1 MFSGLKAIP
10 ITQDKPLG
18 AGMGAAEF
26 VHLHLHT
33 QYSLLDGAI
42 KIPDLISKAKEFKM
56 PAVAMTDHG
65 VLFGA
70 MEFYTSVQSSGLK
83 PIVGCEVYVAPGS
96 RHDRGGKNGDSRAN
110 HLILLCENYKGYKNL
125 CKLVTLGF
133 QEGFYYKP
141 RVDRELIE
149 KHNEGLICL
158 SACLKGEVADRI
170 VRGDDDGAFRAAA
183 WHKEVFGSDRYYL
196 ELQENGIDE
205 QRKVN
210 QKLIEFADKLQVGI
224 VATNDCHY
232 LDQRDHRAHEIL
244 LCIQTGKK
252 LEDVNRMSFSSE
264 QFYVKSPEIMA
275 YDFRNYPQAIRNTLE
290 ISERC
295 GLLLEFG
302 QVHMPRFDLGTG
314 ETLRERFESDTK
326 AGFEQRVG
334 KLVGL
339 GAMTEKRLDDYR
351 NRLSTEIKLIQD
363 MGFSG
368 YFLIVADFIKY
379 AKSHDI
385 PVGPGRGSAAGSLAA
400 YCLGITDIDPIKYNL
415 LFERFLNPER
425 KSMPDI
431 DVDFCTQGRD
441 RVIEYVSGKYGKDCV
456 AQIITFG
463 RMQAK
468 AVVRDVA
475 RVLGFPY
482 ADADQIAKLIPDAL
496 KMTLEKATKDEPR
509 LKEMMD
515 NSSEVKDLILTAKSL
530 EGITRHAS
538 THAAG
543 VVISDKP
550 LVERLPLYKGQN
562 DETLTQFDM
571 TWVEKIGLVKFD
583 FLGLKTLTVLDRAI
597 KLIRETQQHD
607 FDINTIPYDDTTT
620 FEMLSRGDTLAIFQL
635 ESSGMREVLTKFR
648 PSVFEDLIAILALY
662 RPGPLESGMVDDFI
676 NRKHGR
682 TPIEYPLEQLES
694 ILKET
699 YGVIVYQEQ
708 VMSIAKELAD
718 YSLGEADLL
727 RRAMGKKK
735 AAEMAEQKSRF
746 EKGAAKNRIDPE
758 KAAYI
763 FDLMEKF
770 AGYGFNKSHSAAY
783 AMITYQTAYL
793 KAHFPSEFMAAQLT
807 CETGNPDKITTYIS
821 ECRNMGIQILPPH
834 VNDSFENFHVYNS
847 KIVFGLGAV
856 KNVGE
861 NAVNSILEARREG
874 GPFCGMYD
882 FARRVDLRKVNKKVI
897 ESLIKCGAFDGMGPN
912 RRSMLESIDSIL
924 DQAASFQRE
933 QSEGQF
939 NLFSTEC
946 VVGSSSDLTDPP
958 IAPLP
963 EWDDLLKLSFEKDLI
978 GFYVTGHPLMNFES
992 IIREFTNSSTSR
1004 LINMSSS
1011 TLVRLPGMVKSIKEI
1026 NTKKGDRMAF
1036 VTFEDLEGIVEVTV
1050 FSDLYALTRDILN
1063 SNEPLILAG
1072 VREGEPDAP
1081 KLLAQEVHLLKDAPR
1096 HFSKSVTVRISTLG
1110 TDSSQIRNLKNI
1122 LSRYRGKVPV
1132 KLSVTIPNRSET
1144 IISLG
1149 SSGCDPSEAF
1159 ASEIK
1164 NQFGNEPVATA

>member
-1 MFSGLKAIP
+1 
-10 ITQDKPLG
+10 
-18 AGMGAAEF
+18 MGSAEF

-42 KIPDLISKAKEFKM
+42 KIPDLISKVKEFKM

-70 MEFYTSVQSSGLK
+70 MEFYSSVQSNGLK
-83 PIVGCEVYVAPGS
+83 PIIGCEVYVAPGS
-96 RHDRGGKNGDSRAN
+96 RHDKGARNGDSRAN
-110 HLILLCENYKGYKNL
+110 HLILLCENVKGYKNL

-141 RVDRELIE
+141 RVDREILE
-149 KHNEGLICL
+149 KYNEGLICL
-158 SACLKGEVADRI
+158 SACIKGEVADKILRN
-170 VRGDDDGAFRAAA
+170 DEKAAYEAAA
-183 WHKEVFGSDRYYL
+183 WHKEVFNSNRYYL
-196 ELQENGIDE
+196 EIQENGIEE

-210 QKLIEFADKLQVGI
+210 EKLIEFADRLGVGI

-252 LEDVNRMSFSSE
+252 LEDANRMSFSTE

-275 YDFRNYPQAIRNTLE
+275 YDFRNHPSALRNTLE
-290 ISERC
+290 IADRC

-302 QVHMPRFDLGTG
+302 QVHMPRFNLGTG
-314 ETLRERFESDTK
+314 ETLRDRFERDAR
-326 AGFEQRVG
+326 AGFELRIG
-334 KLVGL
+334 KQVKSGELSEENL
-339 GAMTEKRLDDYR
+339 SRYR
-351 NRLSTEIKLIQD
+351 TRLSTEIKLIQE

-368 YFLIVADFIKY
+368 YFLIVADFINY
-379 AKSHDI
+379 AKGHDI

-400 YCLGITDIDPIKYNL
+400 YSLGITDIDPIKYNL

-441 RVIEYVSGKYGKDCV
+441 KVIEYVSNKYGRDSV

-482 ADADQIAKLIPDAL
+482 SEADQIAKLIPDAL
-496 KMTLEKATKDEPR
+496 KMTLDKALKDEPR
-509 LKEMMD
+509 LKEMMA
-515 NSSEVKDLILTAKSL
+515 SSAEVNDLITTAKSL

-543 VVISDKP
+543 VVISDQP

-583 FLGLKTLTVLDRAI
+583 FLGLKTLTVLNGAI
-597 KLIRETQQHD
+597 KLIREGQKPD
-607 FDINTIPYDDTTT
+607 FDIENIPYDDAQT
-620 FEMLSRGDTLAIFQL
+620 FEMLSKGDTLAIFQL
-635 ESSGMREVLTKFR
+635 ESSGMRDVLTKFK

-682 TPIEYPLEQLES
+682 TPIEYPLAQLES

-708 VMSIAKELAD
+708 VMSIAREVAD

-735 AAEMAEQKSRF
+735 ASEMAEQKSRF
-746 EKGAAKNRIDPE
+746 EKGAARNKIDPE
-758 KAAYI
+758 KASYI

-793 KAHFPSEFMAAQLT
+793 KAHYPSEFMAAQLT
-807 CETGNPDKITTYIS
+807 CETGNPDKITAYIS
-821 ECRNMGIQILPPH
+821 ECRNMGLQILPPH
-834 VNDSFENFHVYNS
+834 VNESHESFHVANG
-847 KIVFGLGAV
+847 KIVFGLGAI

-882 FARRVDLRKVNKKVI
+882 FARRVDLRKVNKKVL

-912 RRSMLESIDSIL
+912 RRSMLDSL
-924 DQAASFQRE
+924 DSVLEQAAGFQRE

-939 NLFSTEC
+939 NLFSMDC
-946 VVGSSSDLTDPP
+946 SLGSSSDLTDPP
-958 IAPLP
+958 IAFSP
-963 EWDDLLKLSFEKDLI
+963 EWEDLVKLSFEKDLI

-992 IIREFTNSSTSR
+992 IIREFTNCSVPR
-1004 LINMSSS
+1004 LVPVAVS
-1011 TLVRLPGMVKSIKEI
+1011 TLVKLPGMVKSIKEI
-1026 NTKKGDRMAF
+1026 QTRKGDRMAF
-1036 VTFEDLEGIVEVTV
+1036 ITFEDLEGIVEVTV
-1050 FSDLYALTRDILN
+1050 FSDLYAQTRDLLN
-1063 SNEPLILAG
+1063 CGEPLILSG
-1072 VREGEPDAP
+1072 LREGEPDSP
-1081 KLLAQEVHLLKDAPR
+1081 KILAQEIHLLKDAPR
-1096 HFSKSVTVRISTLG
+1096 HFSRSVIVKVSTLG
-1110 TDSSQIRNLKNI
+1110 ADSRQIRSLKTI
-1122 LSRYRGKVPV
+1122 LERYRGKVPV

-1149 SSGCDPSEAF
+1149 ELGCDPSEAF
-1159 ASEIK
+1159 MSEVR
-1164 NQFGNEPVATA
+1164 NQFGNDPVATA

>member
-1 MFSGLKAIP
+1 
-10 ITQDKPLG
+10 
-18 AGMGAAEF
+18 MGSAEF

-42 KIPDLISKAKEFKM
+42 KIPELISKVKEFRM
-56 PAVAMTDHG
+56 PAVSMTDHG

-70 MEFYTSVQSSGLK
+70 MEFYSSVQSAGLK

-96 RHDRGGKNGDSRAN
+96 RLDKGTRNAESRAN
-110 HLILLCENYKGYKNL
+110 HLILLCENIKGYKNL

-141 RVDRELIE
+141 RVDRELLE
-149 KHNEGLICL
+149 KYNEGLICL
-158 SACLKGEVADRI
+158 SACLKGEIADRI
-170 VRGDDDGAFRAAA
+170 VRGDEEGALDAAA
-183 WHKEVFGSDRYYL
+183 WHRDIFNNGRYYL
-196 ELQENGIDE
+196 ELQENGIEE

-210 QKLIEFADKLQVGI
+210 QKLIEFSQKLNVGI

-252 LEDVNRMSFSSE
+252 LEDANRMSFSTE

-275 YDFRNYPQAIRNTLE
+275 YDFRNNPEAIRNTVE
-290 ISERC
+290 IADRC

-314 ETLRERFESDTK
+314 ESLRDRFEKDTRT
-326 AGFEQRVG
+326 GFEIRVG
-334 KLVGL
+334 KLAKSGEL
-339 GAMTEKRLDDYR
+339 PEKKLSDYGI
-351 NRLSTEIKLIQD
+351 RLSNEIKLIQD

-368 YFLIVADFIKY
+368 YFLIVADFINY
-379 AKSHDI
+379 AKNNDI

-441 RVIEYVSGKYGKDCV
+441 QVIAYVSNKYGKDSV

-475 RVLGFPY
+475 RVMGFPY

-496 KMTLEKATKDEPR
+496 KMTLDKAIKDEPR
-509 LKEMMD
+509 LKEMMES
-515 NSSEVKDLILTAKSL
+515 SSEVKDLILTAKSL

-550 LVERLPLYKGQN
+550 LVERLPLYKGPN

-583 FLGLKTLTVLDRAI
+583 FLGLKTLTVLDRAV
-597 KLIRETQQHD
+597 KLIRETQKPD
-607 FDINTIPYDDTTT
+607 FDINTIAFDDSET
-620 FEMLSRGDTLAIFQL
+620 FEMLSKGDTLAVFQL
-635 ESSGMREVLTKFR
+635 ESSGMREVLTKFK

-735 AAEMAEQKSRF
+735 ASEMAEQKSRF

-758 KAAYI
+758 KASYI

-793 KAHFPSEFMAAQLT
+793 KCHYPSEFMAAQLT

-821 ECRNMGIQILPPH
+821 ECRNMGVDILPPH
-834 VNDSFENFHVYNS
+834 VNKSFETFHVAGA

-861 NAVNSILEARREG
+861 NAVNSIIESRREG
-874 GPFCGMYD
+874 GPFCGLMD
-882 FARRVDLRKVNKKVI
+882 FARRVDLRRVNKKVI

-912 RRSMLESIDSIL
+912 RRSMMESLDSALE
-924 DQAASFQRE
+924 QASSFQRE
-933 QSEGQF
+933 KSEGQF

-946 VVGSSSDLTDPP
+946 SSGTSSDLTDPP
-958 IAPLP
+958 IQFFE
-963 EWDDLLKLSFEKDLI
+963 EWDDLLKLSYERDLI

-992 IIREFTNSSTSR
+992 TIKEFTNSSVTKLGLVSA
-1004 LINMSSS
+1004 S
-1011 TLVRLPGMVKSIKEI
+1011 TLVKIPGLVKSIKEI

-1036 VTFEDLEGIVEVTV
+1036 VTFEDLEGVVEVTV

-1063 SNEPLILAG
+1063 CGEPLIISGL
-1072 VREGEPDAP
+1072 REGESDSP
-1081 KLLAQEVHLLKDAPR
+1081 KILAQEIHLLKDAPR
-1096 HFSKSVTVRISTLG
+1096 HFSRSVVVRISTLG
-1110 TDSSQIRNLKNI
+1110 TDSAQIRSLKTI
-1122 LSRYRGKVPV
+1122 LTRYRGKVPV

-1149 SSGCDPSEAF
+1149 SMGCDPSEAF
-1159 ASEIK
+1159 LAEIR
-1164 NQFGNEPVATA
+1164 NQFGNEPIANA

>member
-1 MFSGLKAIP
+1 
-10 ITQDKPLG
+10 
-18 AGMGAAEF
+18 MGSAEF

-42 KIPDLISKAKEFKM
+42 KIPDLIAKVKEFKM

-70 MEFYTSVQSSGLK
+70 MEFYSSVQASGLK

-96 RHDRGGKNGDSRAN
+96 RHEKGARNGDAKAN
-110 HLILLCENYKGYKNL
+110 HLILLCENIKGYKNL
-125 CKLVTLGF
+125 CKLVSLGF
-133 QEGFYYKP
+133 HEGFYYKP
-141 RVDRELIE
+141 RVDKELLE
-149 KHNEGLICL
+149 KYNEGLICL
-158 SACLKGEVADRI
+158 SACIKGEVADKI
-170 VRGDDDGAFRAAA
+170 LKGDDKGAYEAAV
-183 WHKEVFGSDRYYL
+183 WHKEVFNSNRYFL
-196 ELQENGIDE
+196 ELQENGIEE

-210 QKLIEFADKLQVGI
+210 EKLIDFASKLDVGI

-252 LEDVNRMSFSSE
+252 LEDANRMSFSSE

-275 YDFRNYPQAIRNTLE
+275 YDFRNHPDAIRNTMG
-290 ISERC
+290 IAERC

-302 QVHMPRFDLGTG
+302 QVHMPRFNLGTG
-314 ETLRERFESDTK
+314 ETLRERFESDAR
-326 AGFEQRVG
+326 AGFEKRIVKQARTG
-334 KLVGL
+334 ELPEKKLSEYT
-339 GAMTEKRLDDYR
+339 A
-351 NRLSTEIKLIQD
+351 RLSNEIKLIQE

-379 AKSHDI
+379 AREHDI

-400 YCLGITDIDPIKYNL
+400 YSLGITDIDPIKYNL

-441 RVIEYVSGKYGKDCV
+441 KVIEYVSNKYGKESV

-482 ADADQIAKLIPDAL
+482 SDADQIAKLIPDAL
-496 KMTLEKATKDEPR
+496 KMTLDKAIKDEPR
-509 LKEMMD
+509 LKELMD
-515 NSSEVKDLILTAKSL
+515 SSGEVRDLIMTAKSL

-543 VVISDKP
+543 VVISDQP
-550 LVERLPLYKGQN
+550 LVERLPLYKGPN

-597 KLIRETQQHD
+597 KLIRDSQQPD
-607 FDINTIPYDDTTT
+607 FDIEAIPYDDAQT
-620 FEMLSRGDTLAIFQL
+620 FEMLSKGDTLAIFQL
-635 ESSGMREVLTKFR
+635 ESSGMRDVLTKFK

-694 ILKET
+694 ILRET

-735 AAEMAEQKSRF
+735 ASEMAEQKSRF

-758 KAAYI
+758 KAAHI

-793 KAHFPSEFMAAQLT
+793 KAHYPSEFMAAQLT
-807 CETGNPDKITTYIS
+807 CETGNPDKITAYIS
-821 ECRNMGIQILPPH
+821 ECRNMGLQILPPH
-834 VNDSFENFHVYNS
+834 INESFESFHVSNG
-847 KIVFGLGAV
+847 KIVFGLGAI

-861 NAVNSILEARREG
+861 NAVNSILESRREG

-912 RRSMLESIDSIL
+912 RRSMSESVDSVLE
-924 DQAASFQRE
+924 QAANYQRE

-946 VVGSSSDLTDPP
+946 SLGSSVDLTDPP
-958 IAPLP
+958 IQSYP

-992 IIREFTNSSTSR
+992 IVKEFTNSSVPR
-1004 LINMSSS
+1004 LISVPASS
-1011 TLVRLPGMVKSIKEI
+1011 LVKLPGMVKSIKEI

-1036 VTFEDLEGIVEVTV
+1036 ITFEDLEGIVEVTV
-1050 FSDLYALTRDILN
+1050 FADLYAQTRDLLN
-1063 SNEPLILAG
+1063 CGEPLILSG
-1072 VREGEPDAP
+1072 LREGEPDAP
-1081 KLLAQEVHLLKDAPR
+1081 KILAQEIHLLKDAPR
-1096 HFSKSVTVRISTLG
+1096 HFSRSVVVRISTLG
-1110 TDSSQIRNLKNI
+1110 TDLAQIRSLKAI
-1122 LSRYRGKVPV
+1122 LDRHKGKVPV

-1144 IISLG
+1144 IINLG
-1149 SSGCDPSEAF
+1149 SLGCDPSEAF
-1159 ASEIK
+1159 LTEVR
-1164 NQFGNEPVATA
+1164 NQFGNDPVATA

>member
-1 MFSGLKAIP
+1 
-10 ITQDKPLG
+10 
-18 AGMGAAEF
+18 MGSPEF
-26 VHLHLHT
+26 VHLHLHS

-42 KIPDLISKAKEFKM
+42 KIPDLIAKIKEYKM

-70 MEFYTSVQSSGLK
+70 MEFYSSVQASGLK

-96 RHDRGGKNGDSRAN
+96 RHDKGGRNGDSRSN
-110 HLILLCENYKGYKNL
+110 HLILLCENLKGYKNL

-141 RVDRELIE
+141 RVDREILQ
-149 KHNEGLICL
+149 KYNEGLICL
-158 SACLKGEVADRI
+158 SACLKGEVADKI
-170 VRGDDDGAFRAAA
+170 IRGDEAGAFEAAS
-183 WHKEVFGSDRYYL
+183 WHREIFDSGRYFL
-196 ELQENGIDE
+196 ELQENGIEE
-205 QRKVN
+205 QTKVN
-210 QKLIEFADKLQVGI
+210 EKLIEFSRRLDVGI

-252 LEDVNRMSFSSE
+252 LEDINRMSFSSE

-275 YDFRNYPQAIRNTLE
+275 YDFRNHPVAIKNTLE
-290 ISERC
+290 IAERC

-302 QVHMPRFDLGTG
+302 QVHMPRFNLGTG
-314 ETLRERFESDTK
+314 ETLRERFERDTRV
-326 AGFEQRVG
+326 GFEQRVG
-334 KLVGL
+334 KLVQL
-339 GAMTEKRLDDYR
+339 GELSERKLGEYKT
-351 NRLSTEIKLIQD
+351 RLSNEIKMIQD

-368 YFLIVADFIKY
+368 YFLIVADFINY
-379 AKSHDI
+379 AKGHDI

-400 YCLGITDIDPIKYNL
+400 YSLGITDIDPIKYNL

-431 DVDFCTQGRD
+431 DVDFCTEGRD
-441 RVIEYVSGKYGKDCV
+441 KVIEYVSNKYGKDHV

-482 ADADQIAKLIPDAL
+482 SEADQIAKLIPDAL
-496 KMTLEKATKDEPR
+496 KMTLDKAIKDEAR
-509 LKEMMD
+509 LKEMME

-550 LVERLPLYKGQN
+550 LVESLPLYRGQN

-597 KLIRETQQHD
+597 KLICESQD
-607 FDINTIPYDDTTT
+607 PEFDINAIPFDDAQT
-620 FEMLSRGDTLAIFQL
+620 FEMLSKGDTLAVFQL
-635 ESSGMREVLTKFR
+635 ESSGMREVLTKFK

-682 TPIEYPLEQLES
+682 TQIEYPLEQLES

-735 AAEMAEQKSRF
+735 ASEMAEQKTRF
-746 EKGAAKNRIDPE
+746 EKGAAKNKIDPE

-793 KAHFPSEFMAAQLT
+793 KSHYPSEFMAAQLT
-807 CETGNPDKITTYIS
+807 CDTGNPDKITSYIS
-821 ECRNMGIQILPPH
+821 ECHNMGLKILPPH
-834 VNDSFENFHVYNS
+834 VNASFQTFHVSDS

-861 NAVNSILEARREG
+861 NAVNSILEARKEG
-874 GPFCGMYD
+874 GAFCSIHD
-882 FARRVDLRKVNKKVI
+882 FARRVDLRKVNKKVL

-912 RRSMLESIDSIL
+912 RRSMLDALDSTL
-924 DQAASFQRE
+924 EQASSFQRE
-933 QSEGQF
+933 KSEGQF

-946 VVGSSSDLTDPP
+946 VAGASSNLTDIP
-958 IAPLP
+958 IQSSP
-963 EWDDLLKLSFEKDLI
+963 EWDDLLKLSYERELI

-992 IIREFTNSSTSR
+992 IIREFASSSTSR
-1004 LINMSSS
+1004 LVSVPAS
-1011 TLVRLPGMVKSIKEI
+1011 TLVRIAGMVKSIKEI
-1026 NTKKGDRMAF
+1026 NTRKGDRMAF
-1036 VTFEDLEGIVEVTV
+1036 VTFEDLEGVVEVTV
-1050 FSDLYALTRDILN
+1050 FSDLYALTRDLFN
-1063 SNEPLILAG
+1063 CGEPLMLSG
-1072 VREGEPDAP
+1072 LREGEADSP
-1081 KLLAQEVHLLKDAPR
+1081 KILAQEIHLLKDAPR
-1096 HFSKSVTVRISTLG
+1096 HFSRSVVVRMSTLG
-1110 TDSSQIRNLKNI
+1110 SDSGQIRSLKTI
-1122 LSRYRGKVPV
+1122 LSRHRGKVPV
-1132 KLSVTIPNRSET
+1132 KLAITIPNRSET

-1149 SSGCDPSEAF
+1149 SVGCDPSEAF
-1159 ASEIK
+1159 LSELRK
-1164 NQFGNEPVATA
+1164 QFGYDPVATA